1 MMLKRFTK
9 KLFSVTALQPFLN
22 ECNYY
27 WQYIIHFNRNKKFIL
42 NNPTKP
48 IPPNRDL
55 FETFKLDYELFFKDG
70 QIAAKEI
77 LDYYRLY
84 SSTPNDKTYV
94 LDWGCGVGRV
104 IQHIP
109 SILKDAICY
118 GADINNERIEW
129 NRSHIPSILFDVIEY
144 KHLPY
149 PSSFFNLIYGI
160 SVFTHIHS
168 NEQLFWIKELKR
180 IMQSGS
186 VAIIS
191 THGNH
196 YYNHLST
203 KEQQSIS
210 TNGSI
215 TNEYKKD
222 GHHLMTTYNDSIAF
236 RTLLEQFF
244 EIKAFY
250 DGKNHPNKL
259 GGQDLWIIM
268 NV

>member
-1 MMLKRFTK
+1 MLKRFTK
-9 KLFSVTALQPFLN
+9 KIFSATVLRPFLN

-27 WQYIIHFNRNKKFIL
+27 WQYIIHYNQNKKFKL
-42 NNPTKP
+42 NNLEKS

-55 FETFKLDYELFFKDG
+55 FETFKLNYELFFKDG

-77 LDYYRLY
+77 ITYYHLY
-84 SSTPNDKTYV
+84 SSTQNDKTYV

-104 IQHIP
+104 IQYIP
-109 SILKDAICY
+109 TILKDAIFY
-118 GADINNERIEW
+118 GADINKERIEW

-168 NEQLFWIKELKR
+168 TEQLFWIKELKR
-180 IMQSGS
+180 IMQLGA

-222 GHHLMTTYNDSIAF
+222 GHYLMTTYNDPISFSA
-236 RTLLEQFF
+236 LLEQFF

-250 DGKNHPNKL
+250 DGKSHPEKL
-259 GGQDLWIIM
+259 GGQDLWIVM